1 MKDLRAAIFV
11 CEDMLLKSYIMNDND
26 VGVKSER
33 GTDIITVEREEEDS
47 MRNATGIE
55 NHI

>member
-1 MKDLRAAIFV
+1 
-11 CEDMLLKSYIMNDND
+11 MNDND

-33 GTDIITVEREEEDS
+33 GTDIITVETKKEDS

>member
-11 CEDMLLKSYIMNDND
+11 CADMLLKSYILNDND

-33 GTDIITVEREEEDS
+33 GTDIITVETKKEDS